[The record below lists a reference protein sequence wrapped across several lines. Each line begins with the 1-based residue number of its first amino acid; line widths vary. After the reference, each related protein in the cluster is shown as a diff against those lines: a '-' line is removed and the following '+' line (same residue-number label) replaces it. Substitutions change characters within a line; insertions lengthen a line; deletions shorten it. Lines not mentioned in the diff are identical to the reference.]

1 MNDNAS
7 GSMLTITEVARQLHI
22 HNNTAR
28 RWANA
33 GIIKAYCIG
42 PRGDRRF
49 KQEDINQYLTEL
61 SLVSRP
67 KRRERLISELL
78 MVS

>member
-33 GIIKAYCIG
+33 GIIKVYCIG
-42 PRGDRRF
+42 PRGNRRF
-49 KQEDINQYLTEL
+49 MSRDMDQFLTTMKSQYQ
-61 SLVSRP
+61 
-67 KRRERLISELL
+67 
-78 MVS
+78 